1 MLNKCSYI
9 YIYIYKL
16 ACQFTD
22 KKMALVHGLI
32 LFLAVLLQKTF
43 KAVKAWIHELR
54 NYGPQDIV
62 LAIAG
67 NKCDLEDLREVSEK
81 GGSHESFCFH
91 S

>member
-1 MLNKCSYI
+1 MF
-9 YIYIYKL
+9 IYKL

-32 LFLAVLLQKTF
+32 LSLAVLLQKTF
-43 KAVKAWIHELR
+43 KSVKAWIHELR
-54 NYGPQDIV
+54 SYGPQDIV

-67 NKCDLEDLREVSEK
+67 NKCDLEDLREVAEK
-81 GGSHESFCFH
+81 GGSHESSCFH